1 VPVPEV
7 RHGPGG
13 GLLTSPSRPA
23 PAAPADPEA
32 LHALAGGL
40 ATDGVYDPDPAGE
53 RHFRIGAAPYPL
65 NAADVAFLT
74 DLGPRLL
81 AFYRA
86 LGRLWERSHRG
97 TAPAFAARWLD
108 LGKPDDLIRLAR
120 AGRLKHDLPRVIRPD
135 LLPTDSGWV
144 ITELDSVPGGIGLT
158 DALNRRYAALGHR
171 VAGGA
176 GGMAQGVADLL
187 RDVAGK
193 SDPTAAVV
201 ISEESA
207 AYRPEMAHLVRRL
220 ADVGL
225 DAHLLAPGEVGFDEH
240 GLYLPDAGRRR
251 IDVLYRFFELFDLAH
266 VPHAEPMLY
275 AVRKGLVAMTPP
287 PKPQLEEKL
296 AFALF
301 HHPALA
307 GFWEAELGPEC
318 RDVLMRVLPPTWVL
332 DPAPVPAHAVI
343 PGLFIDGA
351 PVQGWDAL
359 KGLGQKARRFVLKP
373 SGFSELAWGGHGV
386 VIGHDMAEAD
396 WALALDAGLEAFPR
410 LPHVLQPFFRA
421 RTVQTAYL
429 AEGGV
434 RAMAARPRLCPYY
447 LVAGEAVALGGVLAT
462 LVPPDKKRIHGMRE
476 AVMVP
481 CGVP

>member
-1 VPVPEV
+1 M
-7 RHGPGG
+7 
-13 GLLTSPSRPA
+13 TAPSRPA
-23 PAAPADPEA
+23 PAAPTDPEA
-32 LHALAGGL
+32 LQALAGGL
-40 ATDGVYDPDPAGE
+40 TADGVYDPDPGGE

-65 NAADVAFLT
+65 GPADLAFLD

-81 AFYRA
+81 AFHRA

-120 AGRLKHDLPRVIRPD
+120 AGRIKHDLPRVIRPD
-135 LLPTDSGWV
+135 LLPTADGWV

-176 GGMAQGVADLL
+176 DGMARGMADLL
-187 RDVAGK
+187 RDAAGRPE
-193 SDPTAAVV
+193 PTLAVV
-201 ISEESA
+201 VSEESA

-220 ADVGL
+220 AELGL
-225 DAHLLAPGEVGFDEH
+225 DAHLLAPEQVGFDEH
-240 GLYLPDAGRRR
+240 GLYLPGAGRRR
-251 IDVLYRFFELFDLAH
+251 IDVLYRFFELFDLGS

-287 PKPQLEEKL
+287 PKPFLEEKL

-307 GFWEAELGPEC
+307 AFWEAELGAET

-351 PVQGWDAL
+351 PVQGWERL

-373 SGFSELAWGGHGV
+373 SGFSERAWGGRGV
-386 VIGHDMAEAD
+386 VIGHDISEAEWDAAVD
-396 WALALDAGLEAFPR
+396 AALMDFPR
-410 LPHVLQPFFRA
+410 LPHVLQPFRQA
-421 RTVQTAYL
+421 RTVQAAWL
-429 AEGGV
+429 GEGGV
-434 RAMAARPRLCPYY
+434 RTQAMRPRLCPYY
-447 LVAGEAVALGGVLAT
+447 LVAGEAVRLSGVLAT
-462 LVPPDKKRIHGMRE
+462 LCPPDKKRIHGMRE

-481 CGVP
+481 CAVP